1 MFAVFRKILH
11 EEWKIDQFGP
21 SLERNELF
29 GFDRETP
36 IDIERFGVE
45 INLKDLNII
54 HMLL

>member
-36 IDIERFGVE
+36 IDIERFGLE